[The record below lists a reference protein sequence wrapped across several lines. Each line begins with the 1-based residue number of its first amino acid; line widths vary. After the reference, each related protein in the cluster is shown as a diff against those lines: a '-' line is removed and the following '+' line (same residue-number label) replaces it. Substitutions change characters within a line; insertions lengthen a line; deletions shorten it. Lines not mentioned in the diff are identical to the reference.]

1 MAIKIGITGS
11 IGMGKSTVSSIFR
24 KNNFKVWDADFE
36 VHNLYKKGKEGYKSI
51 VSIYPELKDR
61 VEINRK
67 KVSYLLREKK
77 IDLKLI
83 EEIIHPLL
91 IKSREKFIKKNERD
105 KLLIFDI
112 PLLYETK
119 AQIWL
124 DYVINVF
131 CSKKIQIE
139 KKKKREDFDLEK
151 INYLISKQIS
161 INHKNKKA
169 DFVINT
175 DQDIEHV
182 ERQVVN
188 IIKTVGKFN
197 D

>member
-1 MAIKIGITGS
+1 
-11 IGMGKSTVSSIFR
+11 MGKSTVSSIFR
-24 KNNFKVWDADFE
+24 KNNFKVWDADSE

-67 KVSYLLREKK
+67 KVFYLLREKK

-112 PLLYETK
+112 PLLY
-119 AQIWL
+119 
-124 DYVINVF
+124 
-131 CSKKIQIE
+131 
-139 KKKKREDFDLEK
+139 
-151 INYLISKQIS
+151 
-161 INHKNKKA
+161 
-169 DFVINT
+169 
-175 DQDIEHV
+175 
-182 ERQVVN
+182 
-188 IIKTVGKFN
+188 
-197 D
+197 